1 MPKLTPQDEK
11 RLEEKF
17 RLISMQSHEDEEKKS
32 VKDYSLV
39 IGVILL
45 IIGLLFYTIN
55 IVLGGSL
62 MAMGLAAIIYRFTP
76 W

>member
-1 MPKLTPQDEK
+1 MPKLTPADEK
-11 RLEEKF
+11 RLEEQF
-17 RLISMQSHEDEEKKS
+17 HLVSQQSHEDEEKKA

-39 IGVILL
+39 IGIILL
-45 IIGLLFYTIN
+45 VIGLMFYTIN

-62 MAMGLAAIIYRFTP
+62 MAMGLTAIFYRFTP

>member
-11 RLEEKF
+11 RLEENF
-17 RLISMQSHEDEEKKS
+17 RLISRQSHEDEEKKT
-32 VKDYSLV
+32 VKDYALV
-39 IGVILL
+39 IGVIILV
-45 IIGLLFYTIN
+45 IGLMFYTIN
-55 IVLGGSL
+55 IALGGAL